1 MTGKRLK
8 PSNYDKNGDIIPSGW
23 EDNKMTNKEAIE
35 ILTNVKNTPQITWTN
50 GADIAFDLA
59 IKALNLVSRL
69 YGFKY
74 VTTEV
79 LLREHEVAHF
89 DIYKRGWNDAIQ
101 AVIDASDMPV
111 TDIIKAIKENELK
124 EAENDNRN

>member
-1 MTGKRLK
+1 
-8 PSNYDKNGDIIPSGW
+8 
-23 EDNKMTNKEAIE
+23 MTNKEAIKLFRFYQGE
-35 ILTNVKNTPQITWTN
+35 IICDKEMKEAL
-50 GADIAFDLA
+50 DLA
-59 IKALNLVSRL
+59 IKALDLVSRL
-69 YGFKY
+69 NGFKY

-111 TDIIKAIKENELK
+111 TDIIKAIKENEVK
-124 EAENDNRN
+124 QND

>member
-1 MTGKRLK
+1 
-8 PSNYDKNGDIIPSGW
+8 
-23 EDNKMTNKEAIE
+23 MTNKDAIKLIQEIEEDGRNVTFKHIEA
-35 ILTNVKNTPQITWTN
+35 LN
-50 GADIAFDLA
+50 LA

-111 TDIIKAIKENELK
+111 TDIIKAIKENEL
-124 EAENDNRN
+124 EEDINEQTTD

>member
-1 MTGKRLK
+1 
-8 PSNYDKNGDIIPSGW
+8 
-23 EDNKMTNKEAIE
+23 MTNKEAIE
-35 ILTNVKNTPQITWTN
+35 ILDALRFTE
-50 GADIAFDLA
+50 ADLRKAFYKVDKAIDMA
-59 IKALNLVSRL
+59 IKALDLLERL
-69 YGFKY
+69 DGFKY

-111 TDIIKAIKENELK
+111 TDIIKAIKENEVK
-124 EAENDNRN
+124 QNEDN

>member
-1 MTGKRLK
+1 
-8 PSNYDKNGDIIPSGW
+8 
-23 EDNKMTNKEAIE
+23 MTNKEAIA
-35 ILTNVKNTPQITWTN
+35 ILTHNWKYRELIDNSYQYE
-50 GADIAFDLA
+50 ALDLA

-101 AVIDASDMPV
+101 AVIDANDMPV
-111 TDIIKAIKENELK
+111 MDIIKAIKKNEVT
-124 EAENDNRN
+124 RNEEV

>member
-1 MTGKRLK
+1 MDLRKLRRQRM
-8 PSNYDKNGDIIPSGW
+8 SNA
-23 EDNKMTNKEAIE
+23 ERERAIQLLE
-35 ILTNVKNTPQITWTN
+35 YYGEKLGCK
-50 GADIAFDLA
+50 AEFDLA
-59 IKALNLVSRL
+59 IKALNLVLRL

-124 EAENDNRN
+124 EAENEASN

>member
-1 MTGKRLK
+1 
-8 PSNYDKNGDIIPSGW
+8 
-23 EDNKMTNKEAIE
+23 MTNNEAIE
-35 ILTNVKNTPQITWTN
+35 KLNLMQERCCN
-50 GADIAFDLA
+50 GYDAEAINLA

-124 EAENDNRN
+124 EVKNEE

>member
-1 MTGKRLK
+1 MTNREAIFVLK
-8 PSNYDKNGDIIPSGW
+8 KELDGIPS
-23 EDNKMTNKEAIE
+23 
-35 ILTNVKNTPQITWTN
+35 
-50 GADIAFDLA
+50 DIDKSGLEKAVDLA
-59 IKALNLVSRL
+59 LKALDLVSRL

-79 LLREHEVAHF
+79 FLREHEVAHF

-111 TDIIKAIKENELK
+111 TDIIKAIKENEVK
-124 EAENDNRN
+124 QNETN

>member
-1 MTGKRLK
+1 
-8 PSNYDKNGDIIPSGW
+8 
-23 EDNKMTNKEAIE
+23 MTNKEAISHLNLLKDDVWDDDGYGHE
-35 ILTNVKNTPQITWTN
+35 TKEYEDTIEAIN
-50 GADIAFDLA
+50 LA

-124 EAENDNRN
+124 DAENE